1 MSLLVYLR
9 GGGDLASGV
18 ALRLHR
24 VGLRVIISELAQ
36 PLVVRRLVS
45 FANAIFEG
53 RTRVEEVYSQRI
65 EQIVQAFPVL
75 EQGEI
80 PVIID
85 PLAQGIAPLRAAMPS
100 QGRLVLVDARM
111 TKRPPD
117 LGMDAADFVIGLG
130 PGFTAGVNCHAA
142 IETNRGHLLGRVIW
156 DGSPQA
162 DTGVPEYIARHSAE
176 RVLRAPADGVLK
188 TYSKICDLLE
198 IDQLVAEV
206 DGQPVRA
213 PFSGVLRGIVYPGL
227 RVSHGMKIG
236 DVDPRGDPDYCRL
249 VSDKALAIGAGVL
262 EALLSRAEL
271 RPYLWS

>member
-24 VGLRVIISELAQ
+24 VGLRVIIAELAQ

-53 RTRVEEVYSQRI
+53 RTRVEEVRSRRI
-65 EQIVQAFPVL
+65 EQIDQAFPVL

-85 PLAQGIAPLRAAMPS
+85 PHAHGIATLRAAMPS

-156 DGSPQA
+156 DGSPQP
-162 DTGVPEYIARHSAE
+162 DTGVPEHIARHSAE
-176 RVLRAPADGVLK
+176 RVLRAPVDGILK
-188 TYSKICDLLE
+188 TYSQICDLLE

-206 DGQPVRA
+206 EGQPVRA

-227 RVSHGMKIG
+227 RVSRGMKIG
-236 DVDPRGDPDYCRL
+236 DVDPRNNPDYCRL